1 MFLLT
6 QQLEHTMSNKLS
18 NTLDQYMDQEDL
30 WSLEGERGV
39 RNLKNVL
46 TTIGYDGYGG
56 VLDNFLADNSGC
68 IEAIIEWIKE
78 NDYSGEWNTYV
89 EAELAPVEE
98 DEEDA

>member
-1 MFLLT
+1 ML
-6 QQLEHTMSNKLS
+6 NKLS
-18 NTLDQYMDQEDL
+18 NTLDQYIDQEEL

-68 IEAIIEWIKE
+68 IDAIIEWIKD
-78 NDYSGEWNTYV
+78 NDYSGEWNERV
-89 EAELAPVEE
+89 EAELAAPVEE
-98 DEEDA
+98 DAE